1 MNILKIHMMKPG
13 HRSEDDSAGYVC
25 SNAILGH
32 LKRGGGKKK
41 KSLCLFYRRIH
52 ALMRPFEIH

>member
-32 LKRGGGKKK
+32 LKRGGEKKK
-41 KSLCLFYRRIH
+41 KRKF
-52 ALMRPFEIH
+52 MPFLQKNPCINASV